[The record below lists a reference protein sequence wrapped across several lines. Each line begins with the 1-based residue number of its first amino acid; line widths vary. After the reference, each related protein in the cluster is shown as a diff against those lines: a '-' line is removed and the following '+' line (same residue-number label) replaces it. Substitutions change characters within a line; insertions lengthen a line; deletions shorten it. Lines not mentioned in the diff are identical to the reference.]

1 MKKNM
6 LLIAGSLILTILF
19 YLFWWQ
25 NPLLAYLDYKL
36 YDRFTHVMPS
46 SHTPAS
52 TVVIEIDDKS
62 LKALGQWPWPRIITA
77 KLIDTIA
84 NSQPSAIVMDMVFSE
99 EDRTSPIILQSFYN
113 NVLGLKITIDGL
125 PKSLHDNDAVLS
137 DAIHRSPMV
146 LPVFSN
152 TDRQSSVCILPST
165 VTYDNFLKN
174 TNLYPLNNLVCS
186 LPRFQQPSQGIGHIH
201 AMADGDGI
209 LRRLPL
215 VMQHEDVWIPT
226 LGMAATASV
235 HKGIQ
240 FDAASPFVGG
250 MKLTQSGK
258 RFFADS
264 HSNALLSFYPLD
276 QYEKISVVDVLN
288 GSITR
293 ERLKGKYVFIG
304 STALGLDSMY
314 TMSDGSVRSGVY
326 IHATMVE
333 NILNG
338 DLGVQPSLYQPLN
351 IILSFIIGILLLMQ
365 MIRKQY
371 LSVVISYLAI
381 SLLAGIITALAW
393 QYHLYLSI
401 GYLIIPLSAYLFVL
415 ALLMFFID
423 YRNKKKF
430 IDELHR
436 SAEQKQRLQSA
447 LSASESEIEYQ
458 KAMLFQQSKLA
469 AMGEMIDNIAHQW
482 RQPLNLLGV
491 IIQHAEFAY
500 SKGKVDE
507 TYIQK
512 MNIDSMEQILFMS
525 QTIDDFRNFVK
536 PDRQN
541 ILFDL
546 NKSVEESIRLLS
558 GMFKAN
564 SITITA
570 EYTDTPLMT
579 MGSPSEFK
587 QVIINLLHNARDALL
602 ENNQISP
609 MIHIKLVTDQSNA
622 TITLKDNGGGIALAV
637 IDKIFDSYFT
647 TKDEMKGSGVG
658 LYISRAIIKTKMG
671 GEITASN
678 AENGALFTI
687 TLPLDT
693 RETIA

>member
-6 LLIAGSLILTILF
+6 LLITGSLILTILF

-36 YDRFTHVMPS
+36 YDRFTHIMPS
-46 SHTPAS
+46 SHSPAS

-84 NSQPSAIVMDMVFSE
+84 NSNPSAIVMDMVFSE
-99 EDRTSPIILQSFYN
+99 EDRTSPIILQSFYH
-113 NVLGLKITIDGL
+113 NVLGVKITIDGL
-125 PKSLHDNDAVLS
+125 PKSLQDNDAVLS

-152 TDRQSSVCILPST
+152 TDRQSSVCMLPST
-165 VTYDNFLKN
+165 VTYDNYLQN
-174 TNLYPLNNLVCS
+174 TKLYPLDNLVCS
-186 LPRFQQPSQGIGHIH
+186 LPRFQKRSQGIGHIH

-209 LRRLPL
+209 LRRLPM

-235 HKGIQ
+235 NKGIQ
-240 FDAASPFVGG
+240 FKTASMFLGG
-250 MKLTQSGK
+250 MELNLSGK
-258 RFFADS
+258 RFFVD
-264 HSNALLSFYPLD
+264 HFSNALLTFYPFD
-276 QYEKISVVDVLN
+276 RYEKISAVDILN
-288 GSITR
+288 GSVKH

-326 IHATMVE
+326 VHATMVE
-333 NILNG
+333 NILNE
-338 DLGVQPSLYQPLN
+338 DLGVQPSLYRPLN
-351 IILSFIIGILLLMQ
+351 IILSFVIGVLLLVQ
-365 MIRKQY
+365 MIRKRY
-371 LSVVISYLAI
+371 LSVVISYFTV
-381 SLLAGIITALAW
+381 SVLAGLISTIAW
-393 QYHLYLSI
+393 HYHLYLSI
-401 GYLIIPLSAYLFVL
+401 GYFLIPLSAYLFIFS
-415 ALLMFFID
+415 LLMFFID
-423 YRNKKKF
+423 YRNKKRF
-430 IDELHR
+430 IDELQR
-436 SAEQKQRLQSA
+436 STEQKQRLQSA
-447 LSASESEIEYQ
+447 LRASESEIEYQ
-458 KAMLFQQSKLA
+458 KVMLFQQSKLA

-491 IIQHAEFAY
+491 IIQHTQFAY

-507 TYIQK
+507 NYIRK

-525 QTIDDFRNFVK
+525 QTINDFRNFVK
-536 PDRQN
+536 PDQQN

-546 NKSVEESIRLLS
+546 NKSIEESIRLLS

-564 SITITA
+564 TITITA
-570 EYTDTPLMT
+570 EYSIIPLMV

-587 QVIINLLHNARDALL
+587 QVIVNLLHNARDALL
-602 ENNQISP
+602 ENNQTNPVIN
-609 MIHIKLVTDQSNA
+609 IQLFANQTDA
-622 TITLKDNGGGIALAV
+622 VITLSDNGGGIALAV
-637 IDKIFDSYFT
+637 IDKIFEPYFT
-647 TKDEMKGSGVG
+647 TKEETKGSGIG
-658 LYISRAIIKTKMG
+658 LYISHAIIKTKMG
-671 GEITASN
+671 GEITVLN
-678 AENGALFTI
+678 VENGTSFTI

-693 RETIA
+693 REAIP

>member
-25 NPLLAYLDYKL
+25 NPLLTYLDYKL
-36 YDRFTHVMPS
+36 YDRFTHSMPS
-46 SHTPAS
+46 SHAPAS

-77 KLIDTIA
+77 KLIDTIT
-84 NSQPSAIVMDMVFSE
+84 NSKPSAIVMDMVFSE

-113 NVLGLKITIDGL
+113 NALGVKITIDGL

-152 TDRQSSVCILPST
+152 TDRQSSICILPST

-201 AMADGDGI
+201 AMADEDGI

-240 FDAASPFVGG
+240 FDAASPFLGG
-250 MKLTQSGK
+250 MELTQSGK

-264 HSNALLSFYPLD
+264 HSNALLSFYPFD
-276 QYEKISVVDVLN
+276 QYEKISAVDILN
-288 GSITR
+288 GSVKP
-293 ERLKGKYVFIG
+293 ERLNGKCVFIG

-371 LSVVISYLAI
+371 LSVVISYLTI

-401 GYLIIPLSAYLFVL
+401 GYLIIPLSAYLFIL

-423 YRNKKKF
+423 YRNKKRF
-430 IDELHR
+430 IDELNR
-436 SAEQKQRLQSA
+436 STLQKQRLQSA

-507 TYIQK
+507 KYIQK
-512 MNIDSMEQILFMS
+512 MNTDSMEQILFMS

-558 GMFKAN
+558 GIFKAN
-564 SITITA
+564 SITIIA
-570 EYTDTPLMT
+570 EYSDEPLMI

-602 ENNQISP
+602 ENNPINP
-609 MIHIKLVTDQSNA
+609 MIHIKLVADQSNVA
-622 TITLKDNGGGIALAV
+622 ITLKDNGGGIALAV
-637 IDKIFDSYFT
+637 IDKIFEPYFT
-647 TKDEMKGSGVG
+647 TKDETKGSGIG

-671 GEITASN
+671 GEITATN
-678 AENGALFTI
+678 VENGALFTI
-687 TLPLDT
+687 TLPLDA
-693 RETIA
+693 RESIA